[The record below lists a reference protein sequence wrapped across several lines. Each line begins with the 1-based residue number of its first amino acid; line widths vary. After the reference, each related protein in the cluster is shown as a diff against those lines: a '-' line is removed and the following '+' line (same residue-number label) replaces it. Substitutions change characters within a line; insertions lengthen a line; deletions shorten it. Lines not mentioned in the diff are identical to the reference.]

1 MNFEES
7 IIVDSNGQEYEAG
20 WDEHGFFSIIPIER
34 YTVEGEEHYEEL
46 DVPVNLSPPAAREVA
61 ELMSDR

>member
-34 YTVEGEEHYEEL
+34 YTVEGEEHTDVL
-46 DVPVNLSPPAAREVA
+46 ADVPVNLTPQATEKVA
-61 ELMSDR
+61 ELMND